1 MDAKRQEAIIA
12 TARMVQAL
20 EDAERALDN
29 ALVQAGKVGFQGIID
44 DVVSMKKRIDAV
56 RYSMFTAHL
65 PPLEG
70 THAGFLFEE
79 EQKTKL
85 GGGEG

>member
-12 TARMVQAL
+12 TARMAQAL

-29 ALVQAGKVGFQGIID
+29 ALVQAGKAGFSGVID
-44 DVVSMKKRIDAV
+44 DVVSMKEKIDAV
-56 RYSMFTAHL
+56 RYSMFTAYL

-70 THAGFLFEE
+70 TNSGFLFGE
-79 EQKTKL
+79 EQKAKL
-85 GGGEG
+85 DGGED